1 MNELLLT
8 LFSDFFCFKI
18 EKLTTAC
25 FTHWKSSWC
34 QCYWVSRSQGTKEG
48 IWFLSSLM
56 CVQKSIICI
65 FISPCFA
72 ENGNPS
78 LELYSFVETVVL
90 EARWQTLSW
99 KAEYSSVSI
108 RNRMLFGPDWV
119 FYNLPTEYEESFL
132 LAFLHFQLL
141 SLKPHLVA
149 DQEMKSSRESLS
161 PCNCFPAL
169 AMPAFLQFLKCTEL
183 LPNF

>member
-56 CVQKSIICI
+56 CVQKSILCI

-90 EARWQTLSW
+90 EARWHTLSW

-119 FYNLPTEYEESFL
+119 FYDLPTEYEESFL
-132 LAFLHFQLL
+132 LAFLRFQLL
-141 SLKPHLVA
+141 SLKPQLVA
-149 DQEMKSSRESLS
+149 DQEMKSSKRVPKSL
-161 PCNCFPAL
+161 
-169 AMPAFLQFLKCTEL
+169 
-183 LPNF
+183 